1 MIQNDYELIIS
12 CIQYGAPA
20 VANRLVKAFNDTID
34 QVNQFNEM
42 KRRQAME
49 LAMNCKAEAKETK
62 AAEKTKETKK

>member
-49 LAMNCKAEAKETK
+49 LAKAEETK
-62 AAEKTKETKK
+62 ATEKRGTKETKK

>member
-49 LAMNCKAEAKETK
+49 LTKAEETK
-62 AAEKTKETKK
+62 ATEKRGTKETKK

>member
-49 LAMNCKAEAKETK
+49 LANEKRGTEETK
-62 AAEKTKETKK
+62 ATEKTKETKK